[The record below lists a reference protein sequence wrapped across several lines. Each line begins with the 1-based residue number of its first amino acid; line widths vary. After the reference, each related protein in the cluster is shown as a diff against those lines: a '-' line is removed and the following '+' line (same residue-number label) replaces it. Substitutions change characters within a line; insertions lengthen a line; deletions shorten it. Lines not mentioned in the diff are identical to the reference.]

1 MHFTPKTHLQPPQI
15 GIPILSWHLKQY
27 NSFSFLRHRWSSSL
41 LLNNTNVLVLIHTT
55 VSVGKVR
62 SEASTCGLLNFL
74 LNLPDGYRSDFIF
87 WGWGEGQGGRSLD
100 ISHSLCIEKSI

>member
-1 MHFTPKTHLQPPQI
+1 MHFTPKAHLQPPQI

-55 VSVGKVR
+55 VSIRQVR

-74 LNLPDGYRSDFIF
+74 LNLPDGYRSDFF
-87 WGWGEGQGGRSLD
+87 GGGGGGGARGK
-100 ISHSLCIEKSI
+100 IAGY